1 MIFHLGVERT
11 MPAVGSRVGLHGKI
25 TVLPKHC
32 STVGFTPTIT
42 IKRVDIRKR

>member
-1 MIFHLGVERT
+1 

-25 TVLPKHC
+25 TALPKHC